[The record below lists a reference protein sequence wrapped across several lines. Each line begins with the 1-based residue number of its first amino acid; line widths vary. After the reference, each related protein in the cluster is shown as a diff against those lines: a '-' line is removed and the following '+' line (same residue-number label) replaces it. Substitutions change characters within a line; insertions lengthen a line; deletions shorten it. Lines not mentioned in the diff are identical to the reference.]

1 VADRFKPIAMS
12 QVGFLRV
19 RMKWRATLVVVA
31 VLALILLP
39 VWGSIVARIQSS
51 TFPYPGLQMNFSALA
66 VDRLDGT
73 PTYHNLTVN
82 ANFQDL
88 YGYGGKLLLKV
99 DIIVH
104 DSTPVPP
111 IEKFIDI
118 NSRQE
123 YVSVGS
129 GASSMVVSAA
139 VYTVLW
145 LPKNVAPGQMI
156 GINSFIGKVENPVST
171 DAFGKRLPMGSA
183 YLVRT
188 AEGSFYY
195 SLDTHVLELYESNV
209 ALTTAGFSTPTPLRS
224 ITLVTYNDVASRGIT
239 DGLLAGLAVLLAI
252 AGVFYVHHDV
262 DSRRKS
268 RLEGLRNR
276 IRSLSDIL
284 EDQYLLG
291 FISRET
297 YMRRQVVLR
306 RLASEID
313 LETQTRFDNGDN
325 EPAADEEDFPAP

>member
-1 VADRFKPIAMS
+1 MR
-12 QVGFLRV
+12 
-19 RMKWRATLVVVA
+19 WRASLIVVA
-31 VLALILLP
+31 ILALILLP
-39 VWGSIVARIQSS
+39 VWGSIVARIQTT
-51 TFPYPGLQMNFSALA
+51 TFPYPGLQMDFRALA
-66 VDRLDGT
+66 VNRLDGT
-73 PTYHNLTVN
+73 PTYHNLTVT

-88 YGYGGKLLLKV
+88 YGYGGKVLLKV

-104 DSTPVPP
+104 DSTTTT
-111 IEKFIDI
+111 IEKFIDV

-129 GASSMVVSAA
+129 GSSSMVVSAA

-145 LPKNVAPGQMI
+145 LPKNIVPGEMI
-156 GINSFIGKVENPVST
+156 GVNSFIGQVENPVSV
-171 DAFGKRLPMGSA
+171 DAFGKPLPMGSA

-195 SLDTHVLELYESNV
+195 SLNTHVLELYESNV
-209 ALTTAGFSTPTPLRS
+209 ALTTVGFPTPTPLRS
-224 ITLVTYNDVASRGIT
+224 IALTTYDDVASRGIS
-239 DGLLAGLAVLLAI
+239 DGLLAGLAVVLAV

-262 DSRRKS
+262 DARRKS

-291 FISRET
+291 FISREA

-306 RLASEID
+306 RLASELDI
-313 LETQTRFDNGDN
+313 EAQTRINNNEENIVSGD
-325 EPAADEEDFPAP
+325 EDFPAP

>member
-1 VADRFKPIAMS
+1 MAERFRPLEIS
-12 QVGFLRV
+12 RVGFLRV
-19 RMKWRATLVVVA
+19 RLRWRSTLVVIA
-31 VLALILLP
+31 ILALILLP
-39 VWGSIVARIQSS
+39 VWGSIVARIQTS
-51 TFPYPGLQMNFSALA
+51 TFPYPGLQMDFSALA
-66 VDRLDGT
+66 VDHLDGV

-88 YGYGGKLLLKV
+88 YGYGGRVLLRV
-99 DIIVH
+99 DITVH
-104 DSTPVPP
+104 DSATTT
-111 IEKFIDI
+111 IEKFIDV

-129 GASSMVVSAA
+129 GAGSMVVSAA

-156 GINSFIGKVENPVST
+156 GVNSFIGQVQNPVAT
-171 DAFGKRLPMGSA
+171 DAFGHRLPMGSA

-209 ALTTAGFSTPTPLRS
+209 ALTTAGFPSPTPLRS
-224 ITLVTYNDVASRGIT
+224 ITLMTFNDVASRGVS
-239 DGLLAGLAVLLAI
+239 DGLLAALAVLLAV

-313 LETQTRFDNGDN
+313 SETQTRFDNGSDQT
-325 EPAADEEDFPAP
+325 ESGEEDFPAP

>member
-1 VADRFKPIAMS
+1 MAERFRPIEMS
-12 QVGFLRV
+12 QVSFLRL
-19 RMKWRATLVVVA
+19 RLKWRGTLVIVA
-31 VLALILLP
+31 ILAIILLP
-39 VWGSIVARIQSS
+39 AWGSLVARIQSS
-51 TFPYPGLQMNFSALA
+51 TFPYPGLQMDFRALA
-66 VDRLDGT
+66 VNRLDGT
-73 PTYHNLTVN
+73 PTYHNLTVS

-88 YGYGGKLLLKV
+88 YSYGDKKLLKV
-99 DIIVH
+99 DIVVH
-104 DSTPVPP
+104 DATTTTV
-111 IEKFIDI
+111 EKFVDVRT
-118 NSRQE
+118 RQE
-123 YVSVGS
+123 YVSVASTGGS
-129 GASSMVVSAA
+129 VVVSAA

-145 LPKNVAPGQMI
+145 LPSTIIAGQMI
-156 GINSFIGKVENPVST
+156 GVNSFIGQIEGPVSV
-171 DAFGKRLPMGSA
+171 DAFGHPLPMGSA

-195 SLDTHVLELYESNV
+195 SLNTHVLELYESNV
-209 ALTTAGFSTPTPLRS
+209 ALTTIGFPAPTPLRS
-224 ITLVTYNDVASRGIT
+224 IALTTYNDVASRGVS
-239 DGLLAGLAVLLAI
+239 DGLLAGLAVLLSV
-252 AGVFYVHHDV
+252 AGVFYLHHDV

-313 LETQTRFDNGDN
+313 LEMQTRFDNGEN
-325 EPAADEEDFPAP
+325 EPTSVEEDFSAP

>member
-1 VADRFKPIAMS
+1 MR
-12 QVGFLRV
+12 
-19 RMKWRATLVVVA
+19 WRSTLVVIA
-31 VLALILLP
+31 ILALILLP

-51 TFPYPGLQMNFSALA
+51 TFPYPGLQMDFSALA
-66 VDRLDGT
+66 VDRLDGV
-73 PTYHNLTVN
+73 PTYHNLTVS

-88 YGYGGKLLLKV
+88 YGYGGKVLLKV
-99 DIIVH
+99 DFTVH
-104 DSTPVPP
+104 DSATTT
-111 IEKFIDI
+111 IQKFIDI

-129 GASSMVVSAA
+129 GASGMVVSAA

-145 LPKNVAPGQMI
+145 LPKNVVPGQMI
-156 GINSFIGKVENPVST
+156 GVNSFVGQVENPVSR
-171 DAFGKRLPMGSA
+171 DVFGNRLPMGSA

-209 ALTTAGFSTPTPLRS
+209 ALTTVGFPTPTPLRS
-224 ITLVTYNDVASRGIT
+224 ITLKMYNDVASRGVS
-239 DGLLAGLAVLLAI
+239 DGLLAALAVLLAV

-313 LETQTRFDNGDN
+313 LETQTRIDNGDN
-325 EPAADEEDFPAP
+325 EPTSGEEDFPAP